1 MRKTNKVK
9 QSSKQKRTKARSI
22 HELLNKCSSYKR
34 VIIYGSDISD
44 IVKPTDLSEI
54 STFEGAE
61 GLLKKVSEVAANSKA
76 NGVTMLGTVNQNQ
89 CDLLSILLSLEV
101 PEEMTI
107 CGFIPTEYILPP
119 FLEWADCIIV
129 IEKENGGKGRSH
141 LVAHNIKPIKPVFK
155 PTLLIRE
162 ESK

>member
-1 MRKTNKVK
+1 MRKKNKMK
-9 QSSKQKRTKARSI
+9 QTSKQKRTKARSI

-44 IVKPTDLSEI
+44 IVMPADLSMT

-61 GLLKKVSEVAANSKA
+61 DLMEKVSEVAANSKA

-89 CDLLSILLSLEV
+89 CDLLSILLSLKV
-101 PEEMTI
+101 SEEMTI
-107 CGFIPTEYILPP
+107 CGFVPSEYILPP
-119 FLEWADCIIV
+119 FLEWADCIV
-129 IEKENGGKGRSH
+129 VVKQENTEKGKRH

-155 PTLLIRE
+155 PTRLIRE